1 MDVGLRVTRVLW
13 KSSPPTTAVVPACAV
28 MNSPLPARRP
38 PESMTEQRTGAAT
51 AARRGPANDD
61 PDPPQRRL
69 NEAATVLWR
78 SVDTVQ
84 FELGTR
90 RIIVENVGS
99 EQLVSLLPRRAK
111 GLGSGAELDPETP
124 NANEDDLHQLREV
137 LDRSGF
143 LSSERARDR
152 STDRA
157 QPLSA
162 YLMPDLAALAGEF
175 GSESSQILRARRETA
190 VAVHGTTRLAVSVAA
205 TLAASGVGWVQLV
218 NGGDVSAADACPGG
232 LTPADEGRR
241 FGVAAADA
249 VRRAAPDVDTTP
261 IPHDRSADLV
271 ILTDPGPADSAVRS
285 SLHLDGLVHLAV
297 SVIGLRAVVGP
308 LVRPGVSSCLRCA
321 DLHRSDRDPV
331 WPALAVQLSGSGRRR
346 SASNVGLCVA
356 AAGLAATQALAYLD
370 RQWPATIDGTLEWQ
384 LPDWRLRRRTWPAH
398 HGCDC
403 GASAESV
410 RARQNRNVIFR

>member
-1 MDVGLRVTRVLW
+1 L
-13 KSSPPTTAVVPACAV
+13 
-28 MNSPLPARRP
+28 
-38 PESMTEQRTGAAT
+38 
-51 AARRGPANDD
+51 
-61 PDPPQRRL
+61 
-69 NEAATVLWR
+69 
-78 SVDTVQ
+78 
-84 FELGTR
+84 
-90 RIIVENVGS
+90 
-99 EQLVSLLPRRAK
+99 
-111 GLGSGAELDPETP
+111 GAERDLETP
-124 NANEDDLHQLREV
+124 NVTDDDLHRLREV

-143 LSSERARDR
+143 LSTERVRDR
-152 STDRA
+152 LTDRE
-157 QPLSA
+157 QPPLPA
-162 YLMPDLAALAGEF
+162 YLMSNLAALAGEF
-175 GSESSQILRARRETA
+175 GSDSSRILRARRETA

-232 LTPADEGRR
+232 LTPSDEGRR

-249 VRRAAPDVDTTP
+249 VRRAAPDVNTTP
-261 IPHDRSADLV
+261 IPPDRSADLV
-271 ILTDPGPADSAVRS
+271 ILADPGPVDSAVRS

-308 LVRPGVSSCLRCA
+308 LVRPGISSCLRCA

-346 SASNVGLCVA
+346 SASDVGLCVA

-370 RQWPATIDGTLEWQ
+370 QQRPSTIDGTLEWQ

-403 GASAESV
+403 GASADSV